1 MKIKSISSDFFSI
14 KSLLGIFISCICF
27 YYVYL
32 NFNLN
37 SFVGHILTLDFSFL
51 GLSFFTI
58 FLSLIVRAIRW
69 KMIFNSNDIL
79 IYDLY
84 RSEVLGFWGNSL
96 FPLKLGE
103 LMKIHYAKIMTQK
116 KYSTVLGTIIIE
128 RLADF
133 IVIAPFL
140 VMLYIYFP
148 GDFFLS
154 KIESIIV
161 IVFLSILII
170 FLLKYVFVS
179 LKNKIKNIF
188 KDFTIFEI
196 TKNKNSILFSTLILW
211 GLIYLDVYFIQASM
225 IDLELTSFECF
236 CIMLVGT
243 IVYIIPSSPG
253 TFGTFHL
260 AIQEF
265 MILFLDKP
273 EDVSITFAFLLH
285 AHSYIFFIV
294 LGSYYFISDS
304 EAILSVYSSNK
315 IHK

>member
-1 MKIKSISSDFFSI
+1 MKIKSISRDFFST
-14 KSLLGIFISCICF
+14 KSLIGISISFICL

-32 NFNLN
+32 NFNFN
-37 SFVGHILTLDFSFL
+37 SFIGHIITLDFSLLFL
-51 GLSFFTI
+51 SLFTI

-103 LMKIHYAKIMTQK
+103 LMKIHYAKILTQK

-133 IVIAPFL
+133 IIIAPFL
-140 VMLYIYFP
+140 ILLYIYFP
-148 GDFFLS
+148 GDFFIG
-154 KIESIIV
+154 KIESLI
-161 IVFLSILII
+161 ILII
-170 FLLKYVFVS
+170 LFSSLTLLLKYVFVS

-188 KDFTIFEI
+188 KGFKIFEI
-196 TKNKNSILFSTLILW
+196 SKNKNSILFSTIILW
-211 GLIYLDVYFIQASM
+211 VLIFLDVYFIQASM
-225 IDLELTSFECF
+225 IDLDLTLFECF

-265 MILFLDKP
+265 MIVFLDKS
-273 EDVSITFAFLLH
+273 ESISIAFAFILH
-285 AHSYIFFIV
+285 AHSYIFFIIV
-294 LGSYYFISDS
+294 GTYYFSKDS
-304 EAILSVYSSNK
+304 KNILSLKVSHEVY
-315 IHK
+315 

>member
-1 MKIKSISSDFFSI
+1 MKSISCDYFST
-14 KSLLGIFISCICF
+14 KSLIGIFISFMCL

-32 NFNLN
+32 NFNFN
-37 SFVGHILTLDFSFL
+37 SFIGHILTLDFSL
-51 GLSFFTI
+51 LCLSLFTV

-69 KMIFNSNDIL
+69 KMIFNSKDIL

-103 LMKIHYAKIMTQK
+103 LMKIHYAKILTQK

-140 VMLYIYFP
+140 VLLYIYFP
-148 GDFFLS
+148 GKFFLG
-154 KIESIIV
+154 KIESLISIIILSV
-161 IVFLSILII
+161 III

-188 KDFTIFEI
+188 KGFKIFEI
-196 TKNKNSILFSTLILW
+196 SKNKNSILFSTIILW
-211 GLIYLDVYFIQASM
+211 ALIYLDVYFIQASM
-225 IDLELTSFECF
+225 IDLDLTLFECF
-236 CIMLVGT
+236 YIMLVGT

-273 EDVSITFAFLLH
+273 ESISIAFAFILH
-285 AHSYIFFIV
+285 AHSYIFFILV
-294 LGSYYFISDS
+294 GTYYFSKDS
-304 EAILSVYSSNK
+304 KEILSFKKNNAVY
-315 IHK
+315 

>member
-1 MKIKSISSDFFSI
+1 MKSIYRDFFST
-14 KSLLGIFISCICF
+14 KSLLGLFISFICL

-32 NFNLN
+32 NFNFN
-37 SFVGHILTLDFSFL
+37 SFIGHILTLDFSL
-51 GLSFFTI
+51 LCLSLFTI

-69 KMIFNSNDIL
+69 KMIFNSNNIL

-103 LMKIHYAKIMTQK
+103 LMKIHYAKILTQK

-133 IVIAPFL
+133 IIIAPFL
-140 VMLYIYFP
+140 VLLYIYFP
-148 GDFFLS
+148 GDFFLG
-154 KIESIIV
+154 KIESLISII
-161 IVFLSILII
+161 ILSVFII
-170 FLLKYVFVS
+170 FLLKYVFLS

-188 KDFTIFEI
+188 KGFKIFEI
-196 TKNKNSILFSTLILW
+196 SKNKNSILFSTIILW
-211 GLIYLDVYFIQASM
+211 ALIYLDVYFIQASM
-225 IDLELTSFECF
+225 IDLDLTLLECF
-236 CIMLVGT
+236 YIMLVGT

-273 EDVSITFAFLLH
+273 ESISIAFAFILH
-285 AHSYIFFIV
+285 AHSYIFFILV
-294 LGSYYFISDS
+294 GTYYFSKDS
-304 EAILSVYSSNK
+304 KEILSFRKNNAVY
-315 IHK
+315 

>member
-1 MKIKSISSDFFSI
+1 MKSISRDFFST
-14 KSLLGIFISCICF
+14 KSLLGLFISFICI

-37 SFVGHILTLDFSFL
+37 SFIGHILTLDFSL
-51 GLSFFTI
+51 LCLSLFTI

-103 LMKIHYAKIMTQK
+103 LMKIHYAKILTQK

-133 IVIAPFL
+133 IIIAPFL
-140 VMLYIYFP
+140 VLLYIYFP
-148 GDFFLS
+148 GDFFLG
-154 KIESIIV
+154 KIESLISII
-161 IVFLSILII
+161 ILSVFII

-188 KDFTIFEI
+188 KDFKIFEI
-196 TKNKNSILFSTLILW
+196 SKNKNSILFSTIIIW
-211 GLIYLDVYFIQASM
+211 VLIYLDVYFIQASM
-225 IDLELTSFECF
+225 TDLDLTLLECF
-236 CIMLVGT
+236 YIMLVGT

-273 EDVSITFAFLLH
+273 ESISIAFAFILH
-285 AHSYIFFIV
+285 AHSYIFFILV
-294 LGSYYFISDS
+294 GTYYFSKDS
-304 EAILSVYSSNK
+304 KEILSFRKNNAVY
-315 IHK
+315 

>member
-1 MKIKSISSDFFSI
+1 MKTISSDFFST
-14 KSLLGIFISCICF
+14 KSLLGIFISFICL

-37 SFVGHILTLDFSFL
+37 SFIGHILTLDFSL
-51 GLSFFTI
+51 LCLSLFTI

-69 KMIFNSNDIL
+69 KIIFNSNDIL

-103 LMKIHYAKIMTQK
+103 LMKIHYAKILTQK

-133 IVIAPFL
+133 IIIAPFL
-140 VMLYIYFP
+140 VLLYIYFP
-148 GDFFLS
+148 GDFFLG
-154 KIESIIV
+154 KIESLISVIILS
-161 IVFLSILII
+161 VFII
-170 FLLKYVFVS
+170 FLLKYVFLS
-179 LKNKIKNIF
+179 LKSKIKNIF
-188 KDFTIFEI
+188 KGFKIFEI
-196 TKNKNSILFSTLILW
+196 SKNKNSILFSTIIIW
-211 GLIYLDVYFIQASM
+211 VLIYLDVYFIQASM
-225 IDLELTSFECF
+225 IDLDLTLLECF
-236 CIMLVGT
+236 YIMLVGT

-273 EDVSITFAFLLH
+273 ESISIAFAFILH
-285 AHSYIFFIV
+285 AHSYIFFILV
-294 LGSYYFISDS
+294 GTYYFSKDS
-304 EAILSVYSSNK
+304 KEILSFRKNNAVY
-315 IHK
+315 

>member
-1 MKIKSISSDFFSI
+1 MKMKSISSDFFSI
-14 KSLLGIFISCICF
+14 KSLIGISISCLCL

-37 SFVGHILTLDFSFL
+37 SFIGHILTLDFSLL

-69 KMIFNSNDIL
+69 KIIFNSNDIL

-103 LMKIHYAKIMTQK
+103 LIKIHYAKILTQK
-116 KYSTVLGTIIIE
+116 KYSTVLGTIITE

-133 IVIAPFL
+133 IIITPFL
-140 VMLYIYFP
+140 VLLYIYSP

-154 KIESIIV
+154 KIESIIS
-161 IVFLSILII
+161 IAIFLIIII

-188 KDFTIFEI
+188 KDFTILGI
-196 TKNKNSILFSTLILW
+196 SKNKNSILFSTIILW
-211 GLIYLDVYFIQASM
+211 ILIYLDVYFIQASM
-225 IDLELTSFECF
+225 INLKLTLFECF
-236 CIMLVGT
+236 CIMLIGT
-243 IVYIIPSSPG
+243 LIYIIPSSPG

-265 MILFLDKP
+265 MIVFLDKP
-273 EDVSITFAFLLH
+273 ESVSIAFAFILH
-285 AHSYIFFIV
+285 AHSYIFFILV
-294 LGSYYFISDS
+294 GTYYFSKDS
-304 EAILSVYSSNK
+304 KEILSFRKNNAVY
-315 IHK
+315 

>member
-1 MKIKSISSDFFSI
+1 MKMKSISRDFFST
-14 KSLLGIFISCICF
+14 KSLLGLFISFICI

-37 SFVGHILTLDFSFL
+37 SFIGHILTLDFSL
-51 GLSFFTI
+51 LCLSLFTI

-103 LMKIHYAKIMTQK
+103 LMKIHYAKILTQK

-133 IVIAPFL
+133 IIIAPFL
-140 VMLYIYFP
+140 VLLYIYFP
-148 GDFFLS
+148 GDFFLG
-154 KIESIIV
+154 KIESLISII
-161 IVFLSILII
+161 ILSVFRI
-170 FLLKYVFVS
+170 FLFKYVFLS

-188 KDFTIFEI
+188 KGFKIFEI
-196 TKNKNSILFSTLILW
+196 SKNKNSILFSTIIIW
-211 GLIYLDVYFIQASM
+211 VLIYLDVYFIQASM
-225 IDLELTSFECF
+225 TDLDLTLLECF
-236 CIMLVGT
+236 YIMLVGT

-273 EDVSITFAFLLH
+273 ESISIAFAFILH
-285 AHSYIFFIV
+285 AHSYIFFILV
-294 LGSYYFISDS
+294 GTYYFSKDS
-304 EAILSVYSSNK
+304 KEILSFRKNNAVY
-315 IHK
+315 

>member
-1 MKIKSISSDFFSI
+1 MKSISCDYFST
-14 KSLLGIFISCICF
+14 KSLIGIFISFMCL

-32 NFNLN
+32 NFNFN
-37 SFVGHILTLDFSFL
+37 SFIGHILTLDFSL
-51 GLSFFTI
+51 LCLSLFTV

-69 KMIFNSNDIL
+69 KMIFNSKDIL

-103 LMKIHYAKIMTQK
+103 LMKIHYAKILTQK

-140 VMLYIYFP
+140 VLLYIYFP
-148 GDFFLS
+148 GKFFLG
-154 KIESIIV
+154 KIESLISIIILSV
-161 IVFLSILII
+161 III

-188 KDFTIFEI
+188 KGFKIFEI
-196 TKNKNSILFSTLILW
+196 SKNKNSILFSTIILW
-211 GLIYLDVYFIQASM
+211 ALIYLDVYFIQASM
-225 IDLELTSFECF
+225 IDLDLTLFECF
-236 CIMLVGT
+236 YIMLVGT

-273 EDVSITFAFLLH
+273 ESISIAFAFILH
-285 AHSYIFFIV
+285 AHSYIFFILV
-294 LGSYYFISDS
+294 GTYYFSKDS
-304 EAILSVYSSNK
+304 KEILSFRKNNAVY
-315 IHK
+315 

>member
-1 MKIKSISSDFFSI
+1 MKSISRDFFST
-14 KSLLGIFISCICF
+14 KSLLGLFISFICI

-37 SFVGHILTLDFSFL
+37 SFIGHILTLDFSL
-51 GLSFFTI
+51 LCLSLFTI

-103 LMKIHYAKIMTQK
+103 LMKIHYAKILTQK

-133 IVIAPFL
+133 IIIAPFL
-140 VMLYIYFP
+140 VLLYIYFP
-148 GDFFLS
+148 GDFFLG
-154 KIESIIV
+154 KIESLISII
-161 IVFLSILII
+161 ILSVFII
-170 FLLKYVFVS
+170 FLLKYVFLS

-188 KDFTIFEI
+188 KGFKIFEI
-196 TKNKNSILFSTLILW
+196 SKNKNSILFSTIIIW
-211 GLIYLDVYFIQASM
+211 VLIYLDVYFIQASM
-225 IDLELTSFECF
+225 TDLDLTLLECF
-236 CIMLVGT
+236 YIMLVGT

-273 EDVSITFAFLLH
+273 ESISIAFAFILH
-285 AHSYIFFIV
+285 AHSYIFFILV
-294 LGSYYFISDS
+294 GTYYFSKDS
-304 EAILSVYSSNK
+304 KEILSFRKNNAVY
-315 IHK
+315 

>member
-1 MKIKSISSDFFSI
+1 MKSISGDFFST
-14 KSLLGIFISCICF
+14 KSLFGLFISFICL

-37 SFVGHILTLDFSFL
+37 SFIGHMLTLDFSL
-51 GLSFFTI
+51 LCLSLFTI

-103 LMKIHYAKIMTQK
+103 LMKIHYAKILTQK
-116 KYSTVLGTIIIE
+116 KYSTVFGTIIIE

-140 VMLYIYFP
+140 VLLYIYFP
-148 GDFFLS
+148 GDFFLG
-154 KIESIIV
+154 KIESLISII
-161 IVFLSILII
+161 ILSIFII
-170 FLLKYVFVS
+170 LLLKYVFLS

-188 KDFTIFEI
+188 KGFKIFEI
-196 TKNKNSILFSTLILW
+196 SKNKNSILFSTIILW
-211 GLIYLDVYFIQASM
+211 VLIYLDVYFIQASM
-225 IDLELTSFECF
+225 IDLDLTSFECF
-236 CIMLVGT
+236 YIMLVGT

-273 EDVSITFAFLLH
+273 ESISIAFAFILH
-285 AHSYIFFIV
+285 AHSYVFFILV
-294 LGSYYFISDS
+294 GTYYFSKDS
-304 EAILSVYSSNK
+304 KEILSFRENNAVY
-315 IHK
+315 

>member
-1 MKIKSISSDFFSI
+1 MKSISRDFFST
-14 KSLLGIFISCICF
+14 KSLLGLFISFLCI

-37 SFVGHILTLDFSFL
+37 SFMGHILTLDFSL
-51 GLSFFTI
+51 LCLSLFTI

-103 LMKIHYAKIMTQK
+103 LMKIHYAKILTQK

-133 IVIAPFL
+133 IIIAPFL
-140 VMLYIYFP
+140 VLLYIYFP
-148 GDFFLS
+148 GDFLLG
-154 KIESIIV
+154 KIESLISII
-161 IVFLSILII
+161 ILSVFII
-170 FLLKYVFVS
+170 FLLKYVFIS
-179 LKNKIKNIF
+179 LKNKIKNFF
-188 KDFTIFEI
+188 KNFKILEI
-196 TKNKNSILFSTLILW
+196 SKNKNSILFSTIILW
-211 GLIYLDVYFIQASM
+211 VLIYLDVYFIQASM
-225 IDLELTSFECF
+225 IDLDLTLFECF

-265 MILFLDKP
+265 MIVFLDKS
-273 EDVSITFAFLLH
+273 ESISIAFAFILH
-285 AHSYIFFIV
+285 AHSYIFFILV
-294 LGSYYFISDS
+294 GTYYFSKDS
-304 EAILSVYSSNK
+304 KEILSFRKNNAVY
-315 IHK
+315 